1 AHMIRLREAINEHR
15 PRCMVIDP
23 LSAVAKTGGLSAVRS
38 VANRLMYMMKDK
50 KITILITALVPGE
63 DRAEEPEGMQV
74 STMADTWIHLSYLV
88 GGGERNRALTII
100 KSRGTWHSNQVREL
114 ILTDHGPL
122 LTDIYSEQGEVLM
135 GTLRWQKEAQ
145 EQAKET
151 QRRALFDHKR
161 RDLQIAEQ
169 ETHLR
174 MKGLERDL
182 ERQRIE
188 LVNLTGQE
196 KVNPQSL
203 DRGESR
209 SRRSRGPDVE
219 TAGAGGRSN
228 HTARRLRGQLKRGG
242 GNDAY
247 QP

>member
-1 AHMIRLREAINEHR
+1 MIRLREAINEHR

-38 VANRLMYMMKDK
+38 VANRLMYLMKDNN
-50 KITILITALVPGE
+50 ITIMITALVPGE
-63 DRAEEPEGMQV
+63 DRAEEPEGFSV

-114 ILTDHGPL
+114 ILTDAGPF

-145 EQAKET
+145 EKLRET
-151 QRRALFDHKR
+151 QRRAQFDYKR
-161 RDLQIAEQ
+161 RDLKMAEA
-169 ETHLR
+169 ETQLR
-174 MKGLERDL
+174 IKALQRDL

-188 LVNLTGQE
+188 LVNLTGEE
-196 KVNPQSL
+196 KIDPHAVTRDASK
-203 DRGESR
+203 
-209 SRRSRGPDVE
+209 SRR
-219 TAGAGGRSN
+219 ALGANVGMR
-228 HTARRLRGQLKRGG
+228 RGG
-242 GNDAY
+242 GQHDA
-247 QP
+247 